1 MNITNQGFGRLLV
14 SLIIYIVVSPFI
26 PAGTVASAGMHLWL
40 TVVLIFAALQA
51 AGKSK
56 KSAAIIWLVPA
67 LVLHWLGEY
76 ISIPYVR
83 ECGLAL
89 LVGFYAFV
97 LVAFIKQLLHSKKI
111 NGEVIAGS
119 LCIYLIIGLLWGSAY
134 NLTFA
139 IDPTAFNGNLVELE
153 GVSKVHVFNY
163 FSLVTLTSL
172 GYGDITPQSLGA
184 ASLCQMEAIIGQ
196 FYTAVLVAWLVGMY
210 GKPMGKKNQPV
221 SDGTDNKE

>member
-1 MNITNQGFGRLLV
+1 MIKRINKGFARLLV

-26 PAGTVASAGMHLWL
+26 PAGTMAATGMHLWL
-40 TVVLIFAALQA
+40 SVVLILAALKA
-51 AGKSK
+51 ENGNKRSVI
-56 KSAAIIWLVPA
+56 IIWLVPA
-67 LVLHWLGEY
+67 LILHWLGEY
-76 ISIPYVR
+76 ISIPYVK
-83 ECGLAL
+83 EGALAL
-89 LVGFYAFV
+89 FVGFYALI
-97 LVAFIKQLLHSKKI
+97 LVSFIKQLLKSKKI
-111 NGEVIAGS
+111 DAEVITGS

-139 IDPTAFNGNLVELE
+139 LDPSAFSGNLVELK

-210 GKPMGKKNQPV
+210 GKPFSKKEKETV
-221 SDGTDNKE
+221 TTD